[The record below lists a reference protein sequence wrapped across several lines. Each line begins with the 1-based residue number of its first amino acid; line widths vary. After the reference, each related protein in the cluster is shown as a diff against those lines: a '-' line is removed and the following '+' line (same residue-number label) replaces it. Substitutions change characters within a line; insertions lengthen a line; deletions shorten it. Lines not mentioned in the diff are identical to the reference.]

1 MRGTSGGPDPHTLV
15 GAYALDAIDD
25 EIERHRFEDHLAG
38 CPDCALEV
46 AGFAETAA
54 RLGSAVAIEP
64 PPGLKDRVF
73 AQIDQV
79 RQAPPTVADPT
90 HQWQSQ
96 RRPEEWAEGQP
107 VGQPD
112 EWSEGRPG
120 GRADQWSGERPT
132 GRSDEWAEGR
142 PAGRSEEWSGEWA
155 EGRPAGRS
163 EEWAERRAQ
172 RGSRRRPEGRARRRS
187 RWRPLVAA
195 VGVAACLAAVAVFG
209 TVALQ
214 ARNELE
220 QVRRTD
226 REVAAVLT
234 APDSRTATASARQ
247 GGRGTVVVS
256 RSQGKMVF
264 LAAGLADLPAGSV
277 YQLWQ
282 LAPGQIRS
290 AGLLTADATGHIVP
304 VITAPGPGVAKIGVT
319 VEPTGGSAQPTTK
332 PLFLVNLPTT

>member
-1 MRGTSGGPDPHTLV
+1 MRGTAGGSDPHTLV

-25 EIERHRFEDHLAG
+25 ELERHRFEEHLAG

-64 PPGLKDRVF
+64 PPGLKERVF

-79 RQAPPTVADPT
+79 RQAPPTVAEPT
-90 HQWQSQ
+90 HGDQSQWQPQ
-96 RRPEEWAEGQP
+96 RRPEGWAEERP
-107 VGQPD
+107 VGRSG
-112 EWSEGRPG
+112 EWSEERVQG
-120 GRADQWSGERPT
+120 GPA
-132 GRSDEWAEGR
+132 GRSDEWSGGRLPGRSDEWSAGR
-142 PAGRSEEWSGEWA
+142 PAGRP
-155 EGRPAGRS
+155 EGRPSGRS
-163 EEWAERRAQ
+163 EEWAERRTQ
-172 RGSRRRPEGRARRRS
+172 RGQRRRPEGRARRS

-195 VGVAACLAAVAVFG
+195 VGVAACLAAVAVLG
-209 TVALQ
+209 AVALQ
-214 ARNELE
+214 ARGELE
-220 QVRRTD
+220 QARRTD

-264 LAAGLADLPAGSV
+264 LAAGLSDLPEGSV

-282 LAPGQIRS
+282 LAPGQISS
-290 AGLLTADATGHIVP
+290 AGLLTADAAGHMLP
-304 VITAPGPGVAKIGVT
+304 VITEPGPGVAKIGVT

>member
-1 MRGTSGGPDPHTLV
+1 MRGTTGGSDPHTLV

-38 CPDCALEV
+38 CPDCTLEI

-64 PPGLKDRVF
+64 PPALKDRVF

-79 RQAPPTVADPT
+79 RQAPPTVAEPT
-90 HQWQSQ
+90 HGDQSQWQPQ
-96 RRPEEWAEGQP
+96 RRPEGWAE
-107 VGQPD
+107 
-112 EWSEGRPG
+112 
-120 GRADQWSGERPT
+120 ERPV
-132 GRSDEWAEGR
+132 GRSDEWSGGQ
-142 PAGRSEEWSGEWA
+142 PAGRSDEWSER
-155 EGRPAGRS
+155 RPAGRS

-172 RGSRRRPEGRARRRS
+172 RGLRRRPEGRARRRS

-195 VGVAACLAAVAVFG
+195 VGVAACLAAVAVLG
-209 TVALQ
+209 ATALR
-214 ARNELE
+214 ARDELE

-256 RSQGKMVF
+256 RSRGKMVF
-264 LAAGLADLPAGSV
+264 LAAGLADLPEGSV

-282 LAPGQIRS
+282 LAPGQISS
-290 AGLLTADATGHIVP
+290 AGLLTADAAGHMLP

-319 VEPTGGSAQPTTK
+319 VEPAGGSTQPTTK